1 MSEKLTNKISCAACE
16 SAIIAGNIADD
27 PAIQEHLQSCPACR
41 EFALFQQTLL
51 AVPPVVK
58 NDLPEFEVIM
68 QKVHAE
74 KARSRRNLRLITWP
88 LSLAA
93 AAALAV
99 GGIVFQ
105 LPTAEKNI
113 SAPVENY
120 LWEDSEILAAAWD
133 ESTVQLA
140 WIRPRLLKTAPSARW
155 RRPGRVLKSGVLKYS
170 TLIMRIIESE
180 KNYFLCCFGTLSDW
194 RSWCR

>member
-16 SAIIAGNIADD
+16 SAIIAGNIADE

-120 LWEDSEILAAAWD
+120 FWDDSEILAAAWD

-140 WIRPRLLKTAPSARW
+140 WDQTSAYENRSISSMEAA
-155 RRPGRVLKSGVLKYS
+155 RQG
-170 TLIMRIIESE
+170 SE
-180 KNYFLCCFGTLSDW
+180 KWSIEVFNPYNEDY
-194 RSWCR
+194 

>member
-1 MSEKLTNKISCAACE
+1 MSEKLTNKINCAACE

-58 NDLPEFEVIM
+58 NDLPEFDVIM

-74 KARSRRNLRLITWP
+74 KVRSRRNLRLITWP

-93 AAALAV
+93 AGALAV
-99 GGIVFQ
+99 AGIVFQ
-105 LPTAEKNI
+105 LPTAEKDVII
-113 SAPVENY
+113 SGENY
-120 LWEDSEILAAAWD
+120 LGDDAEILAAAWD

-140 WIRPRLLKTAPSARW
+140 WDQTSAYENSCINSMEAARQGAENW
-155 RRPGRVLKSGVLKYS
+155 S
-170 TLIMRIIESE
+170 IEVFNPYNE
-180 KNYFLCCFGTLSDW
+180 DY
-194 RSWCR
+194 